1 MKVLVLG
8 GTRFVGRAIV
18 AALVDRGD
26 RVVLCHRGQTEP
38 ADLPAAEHLHVDRA
52 ELPSVQ
58 GELAAFE
65 PDAVVDVSGRRE
77 QDALIAL
84 EALPAGIRYVV
95 ISSGDVYRAFESLHH
110 DRQTD
115 ALPLGEDAPLR
126 PQGEIPG
133 AAMDNIGLERQYL
146 ARGGV
151 ALRLAMVYGEYDDQR
166 RFEFMLRRVRAGRGR
181 IPIGNGS
188 FLFSKVYVG
197 DVATAVLAAL
207 DRDVSGESFN
217 ICEPFTAPFRLFAQQ
232 ILDIAGSAAELIT
245 VPQSALPEDLS
256 ITGEVSQHLM
266 MDPTKAERLLGW
278 VGRSAL
284 DRSVRWHLGNPP
296 EEWDRDFSAD
306 DAALQ
311 AVEA

>member
-1 MKVLVLG
+1 MRVVVLG
-8 GTRFVGRAIV
+8 GTRFVGRAI
-18 AALVDRGD
+18 ATTLVDRGD
-26 RVVLCHRGQTEP
+26 AVLVCHRGQTEP
-38 ADLPAAEHLHVDRA
+38 DDLPETEHLHVDRA

-58 GELAAFE
+58 AELAAFM

-77 QDALIAL
+77 QDAEIAL
-84 EALPAGIRYVV
+84 EALPDGIKHVV

-115 ALPLGEDAPLR
+115 ALPLAEDAPLR
-126 PQGEIPG
+126 PQGAIVG
-133 AAMDNIGLERQYL
+133 AAMDNIGLERRYL

-151 ALRLAMVYGEYDDQR
+151 ALRLAMVYGEYDEQR
-166 RFEFMLRRVRAGRGR
+166 RFEFVLRRVRAGRGQ
-181 IPIGNGS
+181 IPIGSGS

-197 DVATAVLAAL
+197 DVATAVLEAL
-207 DRDVSGESFN
+207 DRDVTGQSFN

-232 ILDIAGSAAELIT
+232 ILDIAGSGAELVT

-266 MDPTKAERLLGW
+266 MDPTKAAQRLGW

-284 DRSVRWHLGNPP
+284 DRSVIWHLDNPP
-296 EEWDRDFSAD
+296 RDWDHDFSAD

-311 AVEA
+311 VAQE

>member
-1 MKVLVLG
+1 MRVLILG
-8 GTRFVGRAIV
+8 GTRFVGRAIA

-26 RVVLCHRGQTEP
+26 AVVLCHRGQTEP
-38 ADLPAAEHLHVDRA
+38 GDLPAAEHLHVDRA

-58 GELAAFE
+58 ADVAAFG

-77 QDALIAL
+77 QDAVIAL
-84 EALPAGIRYVV
+84 EALPAGIKHIV

-115 ALPLGEDAPLR
+115 ALPLAEDAPLR

-151 ALRLAMVYGEYDDQR
+151 ALRLAMVYGEYDEQR
-166 RFEFMLRRVRAGRGR
+166 RFEFMLRRVRAGREQ
-181 IPIGNGS
+181 IPIGSGS

-207 DRDVSGESFN
+207 DRAVAGESYN
-217 ICEPFTAPFRLFAQQ
+217 ICEPSTAPFRLFAQQ
-232 ILDIAGSAAELIT
+232 ILDIAGSAAELVT

-266 MDPTKAERLLGW
+266 MDPTKAGEQLGW
-278 VGRSAL
+278 VARPAL
-284 DRSVRWHLGNPP
+284 ERSVRWHQDNPP
-296 EEWDRDFSAD
+296 QEWDRDFAAD
-306 DAALQ
+306 DAALLAAQ
-311 AVEA
+311 D